1 MKACVWLL
9 LPLLLLFL
17 LRYRIS
23 LQNYEFDCI
32 RSDQIH
38 LLAPHKNRFFI
49 SLWTLELFEASLSN
63 RTYSC
68 NYCVLTEHVFRTL
81 LPQKTLSGLG
91 KDQGTLYLIIWNGP
105 WILESHFNV
114 NEHWHK
120 CVNGPLSGIPKWK
133 RDSKQ
138 PVHFD
143 NVQPKNVFHFGVII
157 NIWNASQQHVLIIS
171 LNMRLF
177 LRILDTVV
185 SRMLCENFWEI
196 VLVGIAWFE
205 IQMNY
210 HFSPGCCCFKS
221 HRKRPIIFKTFALTL
236 PGSFRL
242 WFKVLR
248 SSQHCTF
255 VEIELFMPVVDVTVF
270 GLSICN

>member
-1 MKACVWLL
+1 M
-9 LPLLLLFL
+9 
-17 LRYRIS
+17 
-23 LQNYEFDCI
+23 
-32 RSDQIH
+32 
-38 LLAPHKNRFFI
+38 
-49 SLWTLELFEASLSN
+49 ELFKASLPN
-63 RTYSC
+63 RTYCC
-68 NYCVLTEHVFRTL
+68 NYYVLTEHVFRTL
-81 LPQKTLSGLG
+81 LPQKTLSELG

-120 CVNGPLSGIPKWK
+120 CVNGPLSGIRKWI

-143 NVQPKNVFHFGVII
+143 NVQPKNVFPLRCYHKHLKCIATTCAHNII
-157 NIWNASQQHVLIIS
+157 EYATIPPYT
-171 LNMRLF
+171 
-177 LRILDTVV
+177 DTVV

-196 VLVGIAWFE
+196 VLVWIAWFE

-255 VEIELFMPVVDVTVF
+255 VEIELFMPVVDVTIF

>member
-1 MKACVWLL
+1 MDILNKIHFGLATRCVRNGCVCVDSFSLDKHIRRKYEESMLQLKACVWLL

-17 LRYRIS
+17 LRYQIS
-23 LQNYEFDCI
+23 LQNYEFECI
-32 RSDQIH
+32 RSSQIH
-38 LLAPHKNRFFI
+38 VLAPHKNRFFI
-49 SLWTLELFEASLSN
+49 SLWTLELFEASLPN

-68 NYCVLTEHVFRTL
+68 NYFVLTEHVFRTL

-177 LRILDTVV
+177 LRIQI
-185 SRMLCENFWEI
+185 R
-196 VLVGIAWFE
+196 
-205 IQMNY
+205 
-210 HFSPGCCCFKS
+210 
-221 HRKRPIIFKTFALTL
+221 
-236 PGSFRL
+236 
-242 WFKVLR
+242 
-248 SSQHCTF
+248 
-255 VEIELFMPVVDVTVF
+255 
-270 GLSICN
+270 